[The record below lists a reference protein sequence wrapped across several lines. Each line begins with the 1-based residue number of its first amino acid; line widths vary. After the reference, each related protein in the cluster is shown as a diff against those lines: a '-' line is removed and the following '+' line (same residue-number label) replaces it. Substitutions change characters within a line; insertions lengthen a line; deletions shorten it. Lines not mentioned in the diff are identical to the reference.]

1 MWVIFVGGVL
11 SAGGLASF
19 DLTSSFRMSGRSTY
33 CPQSSSYDERR
44 STSWIFPQE
53 DFSKPRSFVR
63 NVSFFGSFRGLKG
76 QIWVHLAIGGR
87 WVKHKCGFS
96 ASSAPVIQQFQ
107 VRGSCLL
114 WKKTFLVLFSMR
126 IH

>member
-53 DFSKPRSFVR
+53 DFSKPRSCEKCE
-63 NVSFFGSFRGLKG
+63 FFWELQRFKRSDLGSFSHWWEVGKA
-76 QIWVHLAIGGR
+76 QMWVFCQQCTSH
-87 WVKHKCGFS
+87 S
-96 ASSAPVIQQFQ
+96 AVP
-107 VRGSCLL
+107 G
-114 WKKTFLVLFSMR
+114 
-126 IH
+126 